1 MSDNATGTGSSGDS
15 PNGTGGSGGNRSPGD
30 AGWYDLFSRGARD
43 WLRHNEKVREAV
55 RQHLP
60 QIVAGADVLTGGAS
74 TVRVPVKMLE
84 HYRFRLRNSNEQQG
98 VGQGQA
104 KPGDRIGR
112 PQQDSENQRGQGGN
126 EDGGVQYTL
135 EFRID
140 DIVDWLWEEMNLPN
154 LEAKAGRAKE
164 DDWTREGWDRRGARS
179 RLDRRRSMKESIK
192 RRGVQAAIGT
202 ESPSFTDDDLRY
214 RQLAKREQPA
224 MQAVVILLLDVSGSM
239 GERERQISK
248 TFFFWAIQ
256 GLRRQYRHL
265 DLVFVAH
272 TSEAWEFEEDE
283 FFKVTGTGGTVAS
296 AGLKKVRQII
306 DERYSPS
313 QYNVYLFYASD
324 GENFPS
330 DQPQAQA
337 ALEDLAGDCNYSG
350 FLEVAP
356 LAGNAPDSEIG
367 RLFVDLSRDDDRVGA
382 YRVSGTDDIW
392 NAVRHFFTKA
402 SQGA

>member
-1 MSDNATGTGSSGDS
+1 M
-15 PNGTGGSGGNRSPGD
+15 
-30 AGWYDLFSRGARD
+30 
-43 WLRHNEKVREAV
+43 
-55 RQHLP
+55 
-60 QIVAGADVLTGGAS
+60 
-74 TVRVPVKMLE
+74 RVPVRMLE

-112 PQQDSENQRGQGGN
+112 PQQDGDNQRGQGGN
-126 EDGGVQYTL
+126 EDGGIQYTL

-140 DIVDWLWEEMNLPN
+140 DIVDWLWEEMQLP
-154 LEAKAGRAKE
+154 ESRSEGRP
-164 DDWTREGWDRRGARS
+164 RQGR
-179 RLDRRRSMKESIK
+179 RLDARRLGSARRALAPRSAPLAEGIDQAARRAERQRRRSP
-192 RRGVQAAIGT
+192 T
-202 ESPSFTDDDLRY
+202 FTDDDLRY

-272 TSEAWEFEEDE
+272 TSEAWEFQEDE
-283 FFKVTGTGGTVAS
+283 FFHVTGTGGTVAS
-296 AGLKKVRQII
+296 AGLKKVREII

-337 ALEDLAGDCNYSG
+337 ALRRSG
-350 FLEVAP
+350 R
-356 LAGNAPDSEIG
+356 
-367 RLFVDLSRDDDRVGA
+367 RLQLRRLPGSCAARRRRARQRDRPVCSSTWRATTINVGA

-392 NAVRHFFTKA
+392 NAVRHFFTNA
-402 SQGA
+402 EQGASSNAEPRMTEDWQIAHLAASSSSRARRG

>member
-1 MSDNATGTGSSGDS
+1 MSDTPEAG
-15 PNGTGGSGGNRSPGD
+15 PGD

-43 WLRHNEKVREAV
+43 WLRHNDKVRDAV
-55 RQHLP
+55 KQHLP
-60 QIVAGADVLTGGAS
+60 QIVAGADVLSGGAS
-74 TVRVPVKMLE
+74 TVRVPVRMLE
-84 HYRFRLRNSNEQQG
+84 HYRFKLRQPGEQQG

-112 PQQDSENQRGQGGN
+112 PQQESDNQRGQGGN
-126 EDGGVQYTL
+126 EDGGIQYTL

-140 DIVDWLWEEMNLPN
+140 DIVDWLWEEMQLPN
-154 LEAKAGRAKE
+154 LEAKAGKSRD

-179 RLDRRRSMKESIK
+179 RLDRRRSLKESIK
-192 RRGVQAAIGT
+192 RRGVQTSAGQD
-202 ESPSFTDDDLRY
+202 SPSFTDDDLRY

-224 MQAVVILLLDVSGSM
+224 TQAVVILLLDVSGSM

-256 GLRRQYRHL
+256 GLRRQYRQL

-272 TSEAWEFEEDE
+272 TSEAWEFQEEE
-283 FFKVTGTGGTVAS
+283 FFRVSGTGGTVAS
-296 AGLKKVRQII
+296 AGLMKVREII
-306 DERYSPS
+306 DERFSPA

-330 DQPQAQA
+330 DQPQALT
-337 ALEDLAGDCNYSG
+337 ALEDIAKDCNYSG

-356 LAGNAPDSEIG
+356 LAGTIPDSEIG
-367 RLFVDLSRDDDRVGA
+367 KLFLDLARRDEKVGA
-382 YRVSGTDDIW
+382 FRVNGTEDIW
-392 NAVRHFFTKA
+392 NAVRHFFSSDEA
-402 SQGA
+402 GGSS

>member
-1 MSDNATGTGSSGDS
+1 MSDHVS
-15 PNGTGGSGGNRSPGD
+15 GGSGPSSPGD

-55 RQHLP
+55 RRHLP
-60 QIVAGADVLTGGAS
+60 QIVAGADVLSGGAS
-74 TVRVPVKMLE
+74 TVRVPVRMLE

-98 VGQGQA
+98 VGQGPA

-112 PQQDSENQRGQGGN
+112 PQQDGEYQRGQGGN
-126 EDGGVQYTL
+126 EDGSIQYTL

-140 DIVDWLWEEMNLPN
+140 DIVDWLWEEMQLPN
-154 LEAKAGRAKE
+154 LEAKQGRAKE

-179 RLDRRRSMKESIK
+179 RLDKRRSLKESIK
-192 RRGVQAAIGT
+192 RRGVQSAAGVQ
-202 ESPSFTDDDLRY
+202 PPPFTDDDLRF
-214 RQLAKREQPA
+214 RQLARREQPA
-224 MQAVVILLLDVSGSM
+224 MQAVVMLLLDVSGSM

-256 GLRRQYRHL
+256 GLQRQYRHL

-272 TSEAWEFEEDE
+272 TSEAWEFQEDE
-283 FFKVTGTGGTVAS
+283 FFRVTGTGGTIAS
-296 AGLKKVRQII
+296 SGLRKVREII
-306 DERYSPS
+306 DARFSPS
-313 QYNVYLFYASD
+313 QYNIYVFYASD

-337 ALEDLAGDCNYSG
+337 ALEDLIDDCNYLG

-356 LAGNAPDSEIG
+356 LAGSVPDSEVG
-367 RLFVDLSRDDDRVGA
+367 KLFLHLADQRDNVGA
-382 YRVSGTDDIW
+382 YRVSGSEDVWD
-392 NAVRHFFTKA
+392 AVRHFFA
-402 SQGA
+402 SDA

>member
-1 MSDNATGTGSSGDS
+1 MSDNGAGESGSA
-15 PNGTGGSGGNRSPGD
+15 SPGE

-60 QIVAGADVLTGGAS
+60 QIVAGADVLSGGAT
-74 TVRVPVKMLE
+74 TVRVPVRMLE
-84 HYRFRLRNSNEQQG
+84 HYRFRLRNSHEQQG

-112 PQQDSENQRGQGGN
+112 PQQESEQQRGQGGN
-126 EDGGVQYTL
+126 EDGGIQYTL

-140 DIVDWLWEEMNLPN
+140 DIVDWLWEEMQLPN
-154 LEAKAGRAKE
+154 LEAKAGKAKE

-179 RLDRRRSMKESIK
+179 RLDRRRSLKESIK
-192 RRGVQAAIGT
+192 RRGVQTAAGA
-202 ESPSFTDDDLRY
+202 ESPCFTDDDLRF
-214 RQLAKREQPA
+214 RQLSKREQPA

-272 TSEAWEFEEDE
+272 TSEAWEFQEEE
-283 FFKVTGTGGTVAS
+283 FFRVTGTGGTVAS
-296 AGLKKVRQII
+296 AGLKKVREII
-306 DERYSPS
+306 DARYSPS

-330 DQPQAQA
+330 DQPQAHS
-337 ALEDLAGDCNYSG
+337 ALQDIIGDCNYSG

-356 LAGNAPDSEIG
+356 LAGHAPDSEIG
-367 RLFVDLSRDDDRVGA
+367 KLFLNIAEESDNVGA

-392 NAVRHFFTKA
+392 NAVRHFFAKA
-402 SQGA
+402 

>member
-1 MSDNATGTGSSGDS
+1 MSENTSG
-15 PNGTGGSGGNRSPGD
+15 GGGSGGSGDRSPGE

-43 WLRHNEKVREAV
+43 WLRHNDKVREAV

-60 QIVAGADVLTGGAS
+60 QIVAGADVLNGGAT
-74 TVRVPVKMLE
+74 TVRVPVRMLE
-84 HYRFRLRNSNEQQG
+84 HYRFKLRSSNEQQG

-112 PQQDSENQRGQGGN
+112 PQQDGDNQRGQGGN
-126 EDGGVQYTL
+126 EDGTIQYTL

-140 DIVDWLWEEMNLPN
+140 DIVDWLWEEMQLPN
-154 LEAKAGRAKE
+154 LEAKAGKSRE

-179 RLDRRRSMKESIK
+179 RLDRRRSLKESIK
-192 RRGVQAAIGT
+192 RRGVQTTAGQ
-202 ESPSFTDDDLRY
+202 ESPTFTDEDLRY

-224 MQAVVILLLDVSGSM
+224 TQAVVILLLDVSGSM

-256 GLRRQYRHL
+256 GLRRQYRQL

-272 TSEAWEFEEDE
+272 TSEAWEFQEEE
-283 FFKVTGTGGTVAS
+283 FFRVSGTGGTVAS
-296 AGLKKVRQII
+296 AGLKKVREII
-306 DERYSPS
+306 DERFSPA

-330 DQPQAQA
+330 DQPQAFT
-337 ALEDLAGDCNYSG
+337 ALEDLAKDCNYAG

-356 LAGNAPDSEIG
+356 LAGTIPDSEIG
-367 RLFVDLSRDDDRVGA
+367 KLFLDLARRDERVGA
-382 YRVSGTDDIW
+382 FRVNGTDDIW
-392 NAVRHFFTKA
+392 SAVRHFFSTDEA
-402 SQGA
+402 GGT

>member
-1 MSDNATGTGSSGDS
+1 MSDTPEAG
-15 PNGTGGSGGNRSPGD
+15 PGD

-43 WLRHNEKVREAV
+43 WLRHNDKVRDAV
-55 RQHLP
+55 KQHLP

-74 TVRVPVKMLE
+74 TVRVPVRMLE
-84 HYRFRLRNSNEQQG
+84 HYRFKLRPPGEQQG

-112 PQQDSENQRGQGGN
+112 PQQDGDNQRGQGGN

-140 DIVDWLWEEMNLPN
+140 DIVDWLWEEMQLPN
-154 LEAKAGRAKE
+154 LEAKAGKSHE

-192 RRGVQAAIGT
+192 RRGAQTSAGQD
-202 ESPSFTDDDLRY
+202 SPSFTDDDLRY

-224 MQAVVILLLDVSGSM
+224 TQAVVILLLDVSGSM

-256 GLRRQYRHL
+256 GLRRQYRQL

-272 TSEAWEFEEDE
+272 TSEAWEFQEEE
-283 FFKVTGTGGTVAS
+283 FFRVSGTGGTVAS
-296 AGLKKVRQII
+296 AGLKKVREII
-306 DERYSPS
+306 DERFSPS

-330 DQPQAQA
+330 DQPQAMT
-337 ALEDLAGDCNYSG
+337 ALEELADDCNYAG

-356 LAGNAPDSEIG
+356 LAGTLPDSEIG
-367 RLFVDLSRDDDRVGA
+367 KLFLDLARRDGKVGA
-382 YRVSGTDDIW
+382 FRVNGTDDIW
-392 NAVRHFFTKA
+392 NAVRHFFSSDA
-402 SQGA
+402 VGRS

>member
-1 MSDNATGTGSSGDS
+1 MSDTPEAG
-15 PNGTGGSGGNRSPGD
+15 PGD

-43 WLRHNEKVREAV
+43 WLRHNDKVRDAV
-55 RQHLP
+55 KQHLP

-74 TVRVPVKMLE
+74 TVRVPVRMLE
-84 HYRFRLRNSNEQQG
+84 HYRFKLRPPNEQQG

-112 PQQDSENQRGQGGN
+112 PQQESDNQRGQGGN
-126 EDGGVQYTL
+126 EEGGIQYTL

-140 DIVDWLWEEMNLPN
+140 DIVDWLWEEMQLPN
-154 LEAKAGRAKE
+154 LEAKSGKSRD

-179 RLDRRRSMKESIK
+179 RLDRRRSLKESIK
-192 RRGVQAAIGT
+192 RRGVQTTAGQD
-202 ESPSFTDDDLRY
+202 SPSFTDDDLRY

-224 MQAVVILLLDVSGSM
+224 TQAVVMLLLDVSGSM

-272 TSEAWEFEEDE
+272 TSEAWEFQEEE
-283 FFKVTGTGGTVAS
+283 FFRVSGTGGTVAS
-296 AGLKKVRQII
+296 AGLRKVREII
-306 DERYSPS
+306 DERFSPA

-330 DQPQAQA
+330 DQPQALV
-337 ALEDLAGDCNYSG
+337 ALEELAKDCNYAG

-356 LAGNAPDSEIG
+356 LAGTMPDSEIG
-367 RLFVDLSRDDDRVGA
+367 KLFLDLARRDEKVGA
-382 YRVSGTDDIW
+382 FRVNGTDDIW
-392 NAVRHFFTKA
+392 AAVRHFFSSDEA
-402 SQGA
+402 GGSG

>member
-1 MSDNATGTGSSGDS
+1 MSDSTSGTPSG
-15 PNGTGGSGGNRSPGD
+15 PGE

-43 WLRHNEKVREAV
+43 WLRHNDKVREAV

-74 TVRVPVKMLE
+74 TVRVPVRMLE
-84 HYRFRLRNSNEQQG
+84 HYRFKLRPPSEQQG

-112 PQQDSENQRGQGGN
+112 PQQQDSDQRGQGGN

-140 DIVDWLWEEMNLPN
+140 DIVDWLWEEMQLPN
-154 LEAKAGRAKE
+154 LEAKAGKARD

-192 RRGVQAAIGT
+192 RRGVQSANGA
-202 ESPSFTDDDLRY
+202 ESPAFTDDDLRF

-224 MQAVVILLLDVSGSM
+224 TQAVVILLLDVSGSM

-256 GLRRQYRHL
+256 GLRRQYRQL

-272 TSEAWEFEEDE
+272 TSEAWEFQEEE
-283 FFKVTGTGGTVAS
+283 FFRVSGTGGTVAS
-296 AGLKKVRQII
+296 AGLKKVREVI
-306 DERYSPS
+306 DERFSPS

-330 DQPQAQA
+330 DQPQADE
-337 ALEDLAGDCNYSG
+337 ALEDLTEDCNYAG

-356 LAGNAPDSEIG
+356 LAGTVPDSELG
-367 RLFVDLSRDDDRVGA
+367 KLFTERSRDNSHVGA
-382 YRVSGTDDIW
+382 YRVNSTDDIW
-392 NAVRHFFTKA
+392 GAVRHFFTKA
-402 SQGA
+402 AQV

>member
-1 MSDNATGTGSSGDS
+1 MGNEDAGGTGSG
-15 PNGTGGSGGNRSPGD
+15 GTGE
-30 AGWYDLFSRGARD
+30 GWYDLFSRGARD
-43 WLRHNEKVREAV
+43 WLRHNDKVRDAV

-60 QIVAGADVLTGGAS
+60 QIISGADVLTGGAS
-74 TVRVPVKMLE
+74 TVRVPVRMLE
-84 HYRFRLRNSNEQQG
+84 HYRFKLRPPGEQQG

-112 PQQDSENQRGQGGN
+112 PQQDSTDQRGQGGN
-126 EDGGVQYTL
+126 EDGGIQYTL

-140 DIVDWLWEEMNLPN
+140 DIVDWLWEEMQLPN
-154 LEAKAGRAKE
+154 LEAKAGKAKD
-164 DDWTREGWDRRGARS
+164 DDWTREGWDRRGARA
-179 RLDRRRSMKESIK
+179 RLDRRRSLKESIK
-192 RRGVQAAIGT
+192 RRGGQAALGVVD
-202 ESPSFTDDDLRY
+202 SPAFTDDDLRF

-224 MQAVVILLLDVSGSM
+224 TQAVVILLLDVSGSM

-256 GLRRQYRHL
+256 GLRRQYRDL

-272 TSEAWEFEEDE
+272 TSEAWEFEEEE
-283 FFKVTGTGGTVAS
+283 FFRVSGTGGTVAS
-296 AGLKKVRQII
+296 AGLKKVKEIV

-330 DQPQAQA
+330 DQPHAMT
-337 ALEDLAGDCNYSG
+337 ALEELSIDCNYAG

-356 LAGNAPDSEIG
+356 LAGSMPDSEIG
-367 RLFVDLSRDDDRVGA
+367 KLFLDLAHKEKHVGA
-382 YRVSGTDDIW
+382 YRANSTDDIW
-392 NAVRHFFTKA
+392 GAVRHFF
-402 SQGA
+402 SQQQNV

>member
-1 MSDNATGTGSSGDS
+1 MSDNVS
-15 PNGTGGSGGNRSPGD
+15 GGSGPGSPGE

-55 RQHLP
+55 KQHLP
-60 QIVAGADVLTGGAS
+60 QIVAGADVLSGGAS
-74 TVRVPVKMLE
+74 TVRVPVRMLE
-84 HYRFRLRNSNEQQG
+84 HYRFKLRSSNEQQG

-112 PQQDSENQRGQGGN
+112 PLQDSDQRGQGGN
-126 EDGGVQYTL
+126 EDGSIQYTL

-140 DIVDWLWEEMNLPN
+140 DIVDWLWEEMKLPN
-154 LEAKAGRAKE
+154 LEAKQGRAKE

-179 RLDRRRSMKESIK
+179 RLDRRRSLKESIK
-192 RRGVQAAIGT
+192 RRGVQLASGV
-202 ESPSFTDDDLRY
+202 EPPPFTDDDLRY

-272 TSEAWEFEEDE
+272 TSEAWEFQEEE
-283 FFKVTGTGGTVAS
+283 FFRVTGTGGTVAS
-296 AGLKKVRQII
+296 TGLIKVREII
-306 DERYSPS
+306 DARYSPS

-337 ALEDLAGDCNYSG
+337 ALADLVDDINYAG

-356 LAGNAPDSEIG
+356 LAGSMPDSELG
-367 RLFVDLSRDDDRVGA
+367 KLFLAFAEETDNVGA
-382 YRVSGTDDIW
+382 YRVSGTEDIW
-392 NAVRHFFTKA
+392 NAVRHFFA
-402 SQGA
+402 REA

>member
-1 MSDNATGTGSSGDS
+1 MSDTPQGA
-15 PNGTGGSGGNRSPGD
+15 PGD
-30 AGWYDLFSRGARD
+30 TGWYDLFSRGARD
-43 WLRHNEKVREAV
+43 WLRHNDKVREAV
-55 RQHLP
+55 KQHLP
-60 QIVAGADVLTGGAS
+60 QIVAGTDVLTGGAS
-74 TVRVPVKMLE
+74 TVRVPVRMLE
-84 HYRFRLRNSNEQQG
+84 HYRFKLRPPNEQQG

-112 PQQDSENQRGQGGN
+112 PQQDGDGQRGQGGN
-126 EDGGVQYTL
+126 EEGGIQYTL

-140 DIVDWLWEEMNLPN
+140 DIVDWLWEEMQLPN
-154 LEAKAGRAKE
+154 LEAKAGKSRE

-179 RLDRRRSMKESIK
+179 RLDRRRSLKESIK
-192 RRGVQAAIGT
+192 RRGVQSTAGQEA
-202 ESPSFTDDDLRY
+202 PAFTDDDLRF

-224 MQAVVILLLDVSGSM
+224 TQAVVFLLLDVSGSM

-272 TSEAWEFEEDE
+272 TSEAWEFQEEE
-283 FFKVTGTGGTVAS
+283 FFRVSGTGGTVTS
-296 AGLKKVRQII
+296 TGLHKVREII
-306 DERYSPS
+306 DERFSPA

-330 DQPQAQA
+330 DQPEAFA
-337 ALEDLAGDCNYSG
+337 ALQDVARDCNYAG

-356 LAGNAPDSEIG
+356 LAGTMPDSEVG
-367 RLFVDLSRDDDRVGA
+367 KLFMDLAQRGERIGA
-382 YRVSGTDDIW
+382 YRVNGTDDIW
-392 NAVRHFFTKA
+392 GAVRHFFSSA
-402 SQGA
+402 EAG

>member
-1 MSDNATGTGSSGDS
+1 MSDNA
-15 PNGTGGSGGNRSPGD
+15 SGGFGSVSPGE

-60 QIVAGADVLTGGAS
+60 QIVAGADVLSGGAS
-74 TVRVPVKMLE
+74 TVRVPVRMLE
-84 HYRFRLRNSNEQQG
+84 HYRFGLRNSNEQQG

-112 PQQDSENQRGQGGN
+112 PQQEGEQQRGQGGN
-126 EDGGVQYTL
+126 EDGTIQYTL

-140 DIVDWLWEEMNLPN
+140 DIVDWLWEEMKLPN
-154 LEAKAGRAKE
+154 LEAKQGKAKE
-164 DDWTREGWDRRGARS
+164 DDWTREGWDRRGAQTAGGA
-179 RLDRRRSMKESIK
+179 E
-192 RRGVQAAIGT
+192 APA
-202 ESPSFTDDDLRY
+202 FTDDDLRY

-272 TSEAWEFEEDE
+272 TSEAWEFQEDE
-283 FFKVTGTGGTVAS
+283 FFRVSGTGGTVAS
-296 AGLKKVRQII
+296 AGLKKVREII
-306 DERYSPS
+306 DARYSPS

-330 DQPQAQA
+330 DQPQAHA
-337 ALEDLAGDCNYSG
+337 ALDELVGDCNYAG

-356 LAGNAPDSEIG
+356 LAGSMPDSEVG
-367 RLFVDLSRDDDRVGA
+367 KLFLNLAEETDNVGA
-382 YRVSGTDDIW
+382 FRVSGTDDIW
-392 NAVRHFFTKA
+392 DAVRHFFA
-402 SQGA
+402 RGD

>member
-1 MSDNATGTGSSGDS
+1 MSDNATGEGS
-15 PNGTGGSGGNRSPGD
+15 RSPGD

-43 WLRHNEKVREAV
+43 WLRHNDKVRDAV

-60 QIVAGADVLTGGAS
+60 QVVAGADVLTGGAS

-112 PQQDSENQRGQGGN
+112 PQDSENQRGQGGN

-140 DIVDWLWEEMNLPN
+140 DIVDWLWEEMKLPN

-179 RLDRRRSMKESIK
+179 RLDRRRSLKESIK
-192 RRGVQAAIGT
+192 RRGVQTAQGND
-202 ESPSFTDDDLRY
+202 SPTFTDDDLRY

-272 TSEAWEFEEDE
+272 TSDAWEFEEDE

-296 AGLKKVRQII
+296 AGLKKVREVI
-306 DERYSPS
+306 DARFSPS

-337 ALEDLAGDCNYSG
+337 ALEELVGDCNYAG

-356 LAGNAPDSEIG
+356 LAGVAPDSEIG
-367 RLFVDLSRDDDRVGA
+367 RLFVDLAHDDESVGA
-382 YRVSGTDDIW
+382 YRVSSTDDIW
-392 NAVRHFFTKA
+392 NAVRHFFTHA
-402 SQGA
+402 SQGS

>member
-1 MSDNATGTGSSGDS
+1 MSEAAE
-15 PNGTGGSGGNRSPGD
+15 GGPGE

-43 WLRHNEKVREAV
+43 WLRHNDKVRDAV
-55 RQHLP
+55 RRHLP
-60 QIVAGADVLTGGAS
+60 QIVAGADVLNGGAS
-74 TVRVPVKMLE
+74 TVRVPVRMLE

-98 VGQGQA
+98 VGQGQT

-112 PQQDSENQRGQGGN
+112 PQQEGERQRGQGGN
-126 EDGGVQYTL
+126 EEGGIQYTL

-140 DIVDWLWEEMNLPN
+140 DIVDWLWEEMQLPN
-154 LEAKAGRAKE
+154 LESRAGRAKE

-192 RRGVQAAIGT
+192 RRGVQTAAGADP
-202 ESPSFTDDDLRY
+202 PSFTDDDLRY
-214 RQLAKREQPA
+214 RQLAKREQPT

-272 TSEAWEFEEDE
+272 TSDAWEFEEEE
-283 FFKVTGTGGTVAS
+283 FFRVSGSGGTVAS
-296 AGLKKVRQII
+296 AGLKKVREVI
-306 DERYSPS
+306 DERYNPN
-313 QYNVYLFYASD
+313 QFNVYLFYASD

-337 ALEDLAGDCNYSG
+337 ALDQLVGDCNYAG

-356 LAGNAPDSEIG
+356 IAGAAPDSEIG
-367 RLFVDLSRDDDRVGA
+367 RLFVDLAHDDDHVGA
-382 YRVSGTDDIW
+382 YRVSSTDDIW
-392 NAVRHFFTKA
+392 NAVRHFFSA
-402 SQGA
+402 AGAERSG

>member
-1 MSDNATGTGSSGDS
+1 MGDIGS
-15 PNGTGGSGGNRSPGD
+15 GGSGSASPGE

-55 RQHLP
+55 RQQLP
-60 QIVAGADVLTGGAS
+60 QIVAGADVLSGGAS
-74 TVRVPVKMLE
+74 TVRVPVRMLE
-84 HYRFRLRNSNEQQG
+84 HYRFRLRNSQEQQG

-112 PQQDSENQRGQGGN
+112 PQQEGDKQRGQGGN
-126 EDGGVQYTL
+126 EEGGIQYTL

-140 DIVDWLWEEMNLPN
+140 DIVDWLWEEMQLPN
-154 LEAKAGRAKE
+154 LEAKAGKARE

-192 RRGVQAAIGT
+192 RRGVQSGND
-202 ESPSFTDDDLRY
+202 SPSFTDDDLRF
-214 RQLAKREQPA
+214 RQLAKREQPT
-224 MQAVVILLLDVSGSM
+224 MQAVVVLLLDVSGSM

-272 TSEAWEFEEDE
+272 TSDAWEFQEEE
-283 FFKVTGTGGTVAS
+283 FFRVSGTGGTVAS
-296 AGLKKVRQII
+296 AGLKKVREII
-306 DERYSPS
+306 DARYSPS

-330 DQPQAQA
+330 DQPQANL
-337 ALEDLAGDCNYSG
+337 ALRNLAGDCNYAG

-356 LAGNAPDSEIG
+356 LSGSAPDSEIG
-367 RLFVDLSRDDDRVGA
+367 KLFVDLARENSSVGA
-382 YRVSGTDDIW
+382 YRANGTDDIW
-392 NAVRHFFTKA
+392 NAVRHFFGR
-402 SQGA
+402 QGKQ

>member
-1 MSDNATGTGSSGDS
+1 MSDNESGEAGFHS
-15 PNGTGGSGGNRSPGD
+15 PDD

-43 WLRHNEKVREAV
+43 WLRHNEKVRDAV

-60 QIVAGADVLTGGAS
+60 QIVAGADVLSGGAS
-74 TVRVPVKMLE
+74 TVRVPVRMLE
-84 HYRFRLRNSNEQQG
+84 HYRFKLRNSNEQQG

-112 PQQDSENQRGQGGN
+112 PQQESEQQRGQGGN
-126 EDGGVQYTL
+126 EEGGIQYTL

-140 DIVDWLWEEMNLPN
+140 DIVDWLWEEMQLPN
-154 LEAKAGRAKE
+154 LEARAGKAKE

-179 RLDRRRSMKESIK
+179 RLDRRRSLKESIK
-192 RRGVQAAIGT
+192 RRGVQSASGA

-214 RQLAKREQPA
+214 RQLSKREQPA

-272 TSEAWEFEEDE
+272 TSEAWEFQEEE
-283 FFKVTGTGGTVAS
+283 FFRVTGTGGTVAS
-296 AGLKKVRQII
+296 AGLKKVHEII
-306 DERYSPS
+306 DARYSPS

-330 DQPQAQA
+330 DQPQAHA
-337 ALEDLAGDCNYSG
+337 ALDELIGDCNYAG

-356 LAGNAPDSEIG
+356 LAGHAPDSEIG
-367 RLFVDLSRDDDRVGA
+367 KLFLNLAEGTDNVGA
-382 YRVSGTDDIW
+382 FRVSGTDDIW
-392 NAVRHFFTKA
+392 GAVRHFFA
-402 SQGA
+402 REGDRG

>member
-1 MSDNATGTGSSGDS
+1 MSDNASG
-15 PNGTGGSGGNRSPGD
+15 GKGSGGQGGPGE

-43 WLRHNEKVREAV
+43 WLRHNDKVRAAV

-60 QIVAGADVLTGGAS
+60 QIVSGADVLSGGAS
-74 TVRVPVKMLE
+74 TVRVPVRMLE
-84 HYRFRLRNSNEQQG
+84 HYRFKLRSSNEQQG

-112 PQQDSENQRGQGGN
+112 PQEGDDKRGQGGN
-126 EDGGVQYTL
+126 EDGTIQYTL

-140 DIVDWLWEEMNLPN
+140 DIVDWLWDEMQLPN

-192 RRGVQAAIGT
+192 RRGVQSAGGA
-202 ESPSFTDDDLRY
+202 ESPAFTDDDLRY

-272 TSEAWEFEEDE
+272 TSEAWEFQEEE
-283 FFKVTGTGGTVAS
+283 FFRVTGTGGTVAS
-296 AGLKKVRQII
+296 AGLKKVREVI
-306 DERYSPS
+306 DARYSPS

-330 DQPQAQA
+330 DQPQART
-337 ALEDLAGDCNYSG
+337 ALEELAGDCNYAG

-356 LAGNAPDSEIG
+356 LAGAAPDSEIG
-367 RLFVDLSRDDDRVGA
+367 KLFVDLSHDDDRVGA
-382 YRVSGTDDIW
+382 YRVSGTEDIW
-392 NAVRHFFTKA
+392 NAVRHFF
-402 SQGA
+402 SQQAGTG

>member
-1 MSDNATGTGSSGDS
+1 MSDTPEAG
-15 PNGTGGSGGNRSPGD
+15 PGD

-43 WLRHNEKVREAV
+43 WLRHNDKVRDAV
-55 RQHLP
+55 KQHLP

-74 TVRVPVKMLE
+74 TVRVPVRMLE
-84 HYRFRLRNSNEQQG
+84 HYRFKLRPPGEQQG

-112 PQQDSENQRGQGGN
+112 PQQDGDNQRGQGGN
-126 EDGGVQYTL
+126 EEGGVQYTL

-140 DIVDWLWEEMNLPN
+140 DIVDWLWEEMQLPN
-154 LEAKAGRAKE
+154 LEAKAGKSRE

-179 RLDRRRSMKESIK
+179 RLDRRRSLKESIK
-192 RRGVQAAIGT
+192 RRGVQTSAGQD
-202 ESPSFTDDDLRY
+202 SPSFTDDDLRY

-224 MQAVVILLLDVSGSM
+224 TQAVVILLLDVSGSM

-256 GLRRQYRHL
+256 GLRRQYRQL

-272 TSEAWEFEEDE
+272 TSEAWEFEEEE
-283 FFKVTGTGGTVAS
+283 FFRVSGTGGTVAS
-296 AGLKKVRQII
+296 AGLKKVREII
-306 DERYSPS
+306 DERFSPS

-330 DQPQAQA
+330 DQPQAMT
-337 ALEDLAGDCNYSG
+337 ALEDLAKDCNYSG

-356 LAGNAPDSEIG
+356 LAGTLPDSEIG
-367 RLFVDLSRDDDRVGA
+367 KLFLDLARRDGKVGA
-382 YRVSGTDDIW
+382 FRANGTDDIW
-392 NAVRHFFTKA
+392 NAVRHFFSSDAVGK
-402 SQGA
+402 SG

>member
-1 MSDNATGTGSSGDS
+1 MSDTPEAG
-15 PNGTGGSGGNRSPGD
+15 PGD

-43 WLRHNEKVREAV
+43 WLRHNDKVREAV
-55 RQHLP
+55 KQHLP

-74 TVRVPVKMLE
+74 TVRVPVRMLE
-84 HYRFRLRNSNEQQG
+84 HYRFKLRPPGEQQG

-112 PQQDSENQRGQGGN
+112 PQQDADNQRGQGGN

-140 DIVDWLWEEMNLPN
+140 DIVDWLWEEMQLPN
-154 LEAKAGRAKE
+154 LEAKSGKSRE

-179 RLDRRRSMKESIK
+179 RLDRRRSLKESIK
-192 RRGVQAAIGT
+192 RRGVQTSAGQD
-202 ESPSFTDDDLRY
+202 SPSFTDDDLRY

-224 MQAVVILLLDVSGSM
+224 TQAVVILLLDVSGSM

-256 GLRRQYRHL
+256 GLRRQYRQL

-272 TSEAWEFEEDE
+272 TSEAWEFEEEE
-283 FFKVTGTGGTVAS
+283 FFRVSGTGGTVAS
-296 AGLKKVRQII
+296 AGLKKVREII
-306 DERYSPS
+306 DERFSPS

-330 DQPQAQA
+330 DQPQAMTV
-337 ALEDLAGDCNYSG
+337 LEDLAKDCNYAG

-356 LAGNAPDSEIG
+356 LAGTMPDSEIG
-367 RLFVDLSRDDDRVGA
+367 KLFLDLARRDGKVGA
-382 YRVSGTDDIW
+382 FRANGTDDIW
-392 NAVRHFFTKA
+392 NAVRHFFSSDAVGK
-402 SQGA
+402 S

>member
-1 MSDNATGTGSSGDS
+1 MSDNATGTTAT
-15 PNGTGGSGGNRSPGD
+15 GTGGQSRSPGE

-60 QIVAGADVLTGGAS
+60 QVVAGADVLSGGAS
-74 TVRVPVKMLE
+74 TVRVPVRMLE

-112 PQQDSENQRGQGGN
+112 PQQDADNQRGQGGN
-126 EDGGVQYTL
+126 EEGGIQYTL

-140 DIVDWLWEEMNLPN
+140 DIVDWLWEEMKLPN

-179 RLDRRRSMKESIK
+179 RLDRRRSIKESIK
-192 RRGVQAAIGT
+192 RRRVQSATGV
-202 ESPSFTDDDLRY
+202 EPPSFTDDDLRF
-214 RQLAKREQPA
+214 RQLTRREQPA

-272 TSEAWEFEEDE
+272 TSEAWEFQEDE

-296 AGLKKVRQII
+296 AGLKKVREII
-306 DERYSPS
+306 DQRYSPS

-337 ALEDLAGDCNYSG
+337 ALEEVAGDCNYCG

-356 LAGNAPDSEIG
+356 LAGTVPDSEIG
-367 RLFVDLSRDDDRVGA
+367 RLFVDMARDDDSVGA
-382 YRVSGTDDIW
+382 YRVSSTDDIW
-392 NAVRHFFTKA
+392 NAVRHFFTHA
-402 SQGA
+402 SQGS

>member
-1 MSDNATGTGSSGDS
+1 MSDTPEAG
-15 PNGTGGSGGNRSPGD
+15 PGD

-43 WLRHNEKVREAV
+43 WLRHNDKVRDAV
-55 RQHLP
+55 KQHLP

-74 TVRVPVKMLE
+74 TVRVPVRMLE
-84 HYRFRLRNSNEQQG
+84 HYRFKLRPPGEQQG

-112 PQQDSENQRGQGGN
+112 PQQDSDNQRGQGGN

-140 DIVDWLWEEMNLPN
+140 DIVDWLWEEMQLPN
-154 LEAKAGRAKE
+154 LEAKAGKSRE

-179 RLDRRRSMKESIK
+179 RLDRRRSLKESIK
-192 RRGVQAAIGT
+192 RRGVQTSAGQD
-202 ESPSFTDDDLRY
+202 SPSFTDDDLRY

-224 MQAVVILLLDVSGSM
+224 TQAVVILLLDVSGSM

-256 GLRRQYRHL
+256 GLRRQYRQL

-272 TSEAWEFEEDE
+272 TSEAWEFEEEE
-283 FFKVTGTGGTVAS
+283 FFRVSGTGGTVAS
-296 AGLKKVRQII
+296 AGLKKVREIV
-306 DERYSPS
+306 DERFSPS

-330 DQPQAQA
+330 DQPQAMT
-337 ALEDLAGDCNYSG
+337 ALEDLAKDCNYSG

-356 LAGNAPDSEIG
+356 LAGAMPDSEIG
-367 RLFVDLSRDDDRVGA
+367 KLFLDLARRDGKVGA
-382 YRVSGTDDIW
+382 FRANGTDDIW
-392 NAVRHFFTKA
+392 NAVRHFFSNDA
-402 SQGA
+402 VGRSG

>member
-1 MSDNATGTGSSGDS
+1 VTDTPEAG
-15 PNGTGGSGGNRSPGD
+15 PGD

-43 WLRHNEKVREAV
+43 WLRHNDKVRDAV
-55 RQHLP
+55 KQHLP

-74 TVRVPVKMLE
+74 TVRVPVRMLE
-84 HYRFRLRNSNEQQG
+84 HYRFKLRTPGEQQG

-112 PQQDSENQRGQGGN
+112 PQDSDNQRGQGGN
-126 EDGGVQYTL
+126 EDGGIQYTL

-140 DIVDWLWEEMNLPN
+140 DIVDWLWEEMQLPN
-154 LEAKAGRAKE
+154 LEAKAGKSRD

-179 RLDRRRSMKESIK
+179 RLDRRRSLKESIK
-192 RRGVQAAIGT
+192 RRGVQTSAGQD
-202 ESPSFTDDDLRY
+202 SPSFTDDDLRY

-224 MQAVVILLLDVSGSM
+224 TQAVVILLLDVSGSM

-256 GLRRQYRHL
+256 GLRRQYRQL

-272 TSEAWEFEEDE
+272 TSDAWEFQEEE
-283 FFKVTGTGGTVAS
+283 FFRVSGTGGTVAS
-296 AGLKKVRQII
+296 AGLKKVREII
-306 DERYSPS
+306 DERFSPS

-330 DQPQAQA
+330 DQPQAA
-337 ALEDLAGDCNYSG
+337 LALEDIAKDCNYSG

-356 LAGNAPDSEIG
+356 LAGTIPDSEIG
-367 RLFVDLSRDDDRVGA
+367 KLFLDLARHKDKVGA
-382 YRVSGTDDIW
+382 FRVNGTDDIW
-392 NAVRHFFTKA
+392 NAVRHFFSSDA
-402 SQGA
+402 VGRSG